1 MLAKTCFQKLTN
13 SDSEFVGNKVKGR
26 ISKRVF
32 QGNKA
37 RQIFRKLNVSLPAET
52 QTYVAYQRVIIVRFS
67 ENLTGFVFLKH
78 PFWDS
83 TFCLITE
90 ELSNQTFNDWVC
102 FCELLSSLKI
112 TSTFTR
118 SKSTME
124 SSEQCVKSVQS

>member
-1 MLAKTCFQKLTN
+1 MLAKTYFQKLTN
-13 SDSEFVGNKVKGR
+13 SNSEFVGNKVKGR

-37 RQIFRKLNVSLPAET
+37 RQIFRNLNISLPAET
-52 QTYVAYQRVIIVRFS
+52 QTYVAYQRVINVRFS